1 MKTLIIIF
9 LLAQSIILSQ
19 DYNGLS
25 EIDFTSQKDSIQT
38 IKKSLLTQ
46 KMMLSKSI
54 DSLKSESILFD
65 KKIEDEIS
73 GTILLYKKKFGE
85 TNGWRIYNKQV
96 WKGMTDKMLMAGW
109 GSPDKRDKNVE
120 KWGVFQQFYYG
131 EVTFFFKDGKLSDW
145 EEKK

>member
-1 MKTLIIIF
+1 
-9 LLAQSIILSQ
+9 
-19 DYNGLS
+19 
-25 EIDFTSQKDSIQT
+25 
-38 IKKSLLTQ
+38 
-46 KMMLSKSI
+46 MMLSKSI